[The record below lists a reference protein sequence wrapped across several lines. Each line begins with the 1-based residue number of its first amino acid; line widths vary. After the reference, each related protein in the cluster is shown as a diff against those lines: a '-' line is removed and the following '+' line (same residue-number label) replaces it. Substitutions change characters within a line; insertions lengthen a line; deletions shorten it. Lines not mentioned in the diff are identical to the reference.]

1 MFIVYFIFFYSTV
14 QHSVHSCWEECS
26 INKVLLTYLL
36 TSYPKC
42 THCQKTPG
50 LQYSLKK
57 QIQENRVREFSLQ
70 PQIQYVQCPVKP
82 QVNYGLHLKED

>member
-36 TSYPKC
+36 TQRSGAVDGYMRSVKVMSQRVSRGLCASRNGAWPVPPC
-42 THCQKTPG
+42 PPG
-50 LQYSLKK
+50 MMDD
-57 QIQENRVREFSLQ
+57 RDGGDHAT
-70 PQIQYVQCPVKP
+70 C
-82 QVNYGLHLKED
+82 